1 MLATRHGMNPQ
12 INWGRG
18 GTGYVESRM
27 DLNFLVHAKLPPKSL
42 NLWGGYQTGWSPNKC
57 LEEGEK
63 RWQALKWKL
72 DTVAQISPNA
82 SSSHRH
88 LHCYAMQWFFV
99 AHNYITLHC
108 RIFHQDSLYWCRQY
122 DGLASG
128 SKWHPNYPIH
138 HLGLTEFDQERHCI
152 AWSPKGWL
160 LLSSV

>member
-18 GTGYVESRM
+18 GAGYVESRM

-108 RIFHQDSLYWCRQY
+108 SISTRTPYIDVVSMMGSPLGVNGILTIPYII
-122 DGLASG
+122 LASQ
-128 SKWHPNYPIH
+128 NLIRR
-138 HLGLTEFDQERHCI
+138 DI
-152 AWSPKGWL
+152 AWNPKGWL
-160 LLSSV
+160 LSSSV